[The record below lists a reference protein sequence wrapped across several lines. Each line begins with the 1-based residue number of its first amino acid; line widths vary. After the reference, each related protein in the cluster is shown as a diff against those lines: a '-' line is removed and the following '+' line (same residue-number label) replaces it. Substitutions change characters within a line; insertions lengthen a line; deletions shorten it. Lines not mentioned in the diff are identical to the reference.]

1 LLPHCGP
8 LRSCPFALIAFGAV
22 VAGQVHDGGLHDET
36 AEFNEMPRGYAMI
49 LADLIGCTTARNKG
63 TCENRRSIRRGRL
76 EERVLNALRYH
87 LMDPTLF
94 KESCDELTRE
104 INRLRMEGSATIE
117 AARSEVRWIEREL
130 DKLLELIL
138 KGGAADAI
146 NAKMVQ
152 LEHRKAELER

>member
-1 LLPHCGP
+1 
-8 LRSCPFALIAFGAV
+8 
-22 VAGQVHDGGLHDET
+22 
-36 AEFNEMPRGYAMI
+36 
-49 LADLIGCTTARNKG
+49 
-63 TCENRRSIRRGRL
+63 
-76 EERVLNALRYH
+76 
-87 LMDPTLF
+87 MDPTLF